1 MYSMSEAK
9 TTTAMTCL
17 SKMNKK
23 DLPLGSC
30 VGGSHPLLIHDFSC
44 TPHTPPLLCY
54 LLSFAFMPVCN
65 TPFDSILLC
74 QCTLYVYSIFQYP
87 PYPPCPYFLWNS
99 CSHTT
104 ENNHCIVLA
113 SSVALAMAIISD
125 PLNFLNSPSFTEL
138 TSLALIKFH
147 SDVYFGILPLF
158 YGQYISWSLNISRS
172 WNHLIQYS
180 VVQ

>member
-1 MYSMSEAK
+1 MSEAK
-9 TTTAMTCL
+9 TTTTMTCL

-87 PYPPCPYFLWNS
+87 PYLPCPYFLWNS

-158 YGQYISWSLNISRS
+158 YGQYIS
-172 WNHLIQYS
+172 
-180 VVQ
+180 